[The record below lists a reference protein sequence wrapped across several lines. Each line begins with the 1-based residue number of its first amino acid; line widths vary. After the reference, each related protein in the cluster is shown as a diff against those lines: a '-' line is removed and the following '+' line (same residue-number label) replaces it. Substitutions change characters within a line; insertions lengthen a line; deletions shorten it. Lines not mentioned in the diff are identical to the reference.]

1 MVSAP
6 APPPVAATEL
16 ELNALAAAAK
26 MPVPAP
32 APAPVPVLT
41 PSFEAFVARAAEPFR
56 HGGGGGSGAAR
67 LLAGGTRMLEAVDGG
82 AGDVLVVCSGF
93 TPASD
98 PAELA
103 GATASLKA
111 HGMRLLLV
119 HRLREAAD
127 AAVGRFKPRASLRP
141 MPSRGAEIVDV
152 CFILDL
158 TGSMGRWIDQ
168 CKTHVSN
175 VIRGLKADLAVGEVR
190 VSFVGYRDWGE
201 RNSPHAPRVVV
212 HEFVPL
218 SRVDEVTAAIGREG
232 ANGGGDG
239 PEDVIIAIE
248 SALRLEWR
256 GDVRVAVFIADAP
269 AHGYSGQGRGGDD
282 FPAGLCPDQRTP
294 LPTLLGRLAN
304 EQGVDLLATKLN
316 SYTDIFY
323 NMLAEQYPG
332 GDGFG
337 VLSLTDGAHKF
348 KAAIMGALSEAVL
361 SLIAPSAD
369 AAGVQ
374 TFDGT
379 TLSSLTATLS
389 ASLRES
395 LDAAA
400 AALRGPSA
408 EEAAAAAAEHDEM
421 VGDAASRLAALEV
434 ELAAAEAA
442 AADADGG
449 GGGGGDDDDVEMT
462 APEAVAEIREVEAA
476 RETLAAARSRPAA
489 WIHASRLRAALEAD
503 ELRPVRLALGL
514 SLPTESLAVEAAA
527 ALLRAGVCVGDMQ
540 AKGYPAVFI
549 DAMSAAGATLM
560 KRI

>member
-1 MVSAP
+1 MSHGRYDRESAAGQRNDALRAKYRKLRAGLNMRLAEAGHLLEP
-6 APPPVAATEL
+6 LLAAKRLDAIDFKKAPKG
-16 ELNALAAAAK
+16 ALAKCRKALLKDPETAARWKKAMAASDK
-26 MPVPAP
+26 AVPDITDIGGALPTLPV
-32 APAPVPVLT
+32 VLT
-41 PSFEAFVARAAEPFR
+41 AEGRGVPPSQPPALLLAAFVAACSQKLR
-56 HGGGGGSGAAR
+56 HV
-67 LLAGGTRMLEAVDGG
+67 AVDGELI
-82 AGDVLVVCSGF
+82 A
-93 TPASD
+93 
-98 PAELA
+98 LA

-127 AAVGRFKPRASLRP
+127 AAVGRFKPRANLRP
-141 MPSRGAEIVDV
+141 MPSRGAEIVD
-152 CFILDL
+152 
-158 TGSMGRWIDQ
+158 

-337 VLSLTDGAHKF
+337 VLSLTDVAHKF

-389 ASLRES
+389 ASLRE
-395 LDAAA
+395 
-400 AALRGPSA
+400 P
-408 EEAAAAAAEHDEM
+408 
-421 VGDAASRLAALEV
+421 
-434 ELAAAEAA
+434 
-442 AADADGG
+442 
-449 GGGGGDDDDVEMT
+449 
-462 APEAVAEIREVEAA
+462 
-476 RETLAAARSRPAA
+476 
-489 WIHASRLRAALEAD
+489 RATQ
-503 ELRPVRLALGL
+503 P
-514 SLPTESLAVEAAA
+514 
-527 ALLRAGVCVGDMQ
+527 
-540 AKGYPAVFI
+540 FI